1 MAFCLPF
8 GKDVNQMIGRYMVG
22 FPSDRIKDMMTGVER
37 KIYFSIGSESGLVD
51 IFVQWSEFCGT
62 GRNMEI
68 CLVRL
73 HLYVDCPIEDAQE
86 LG

>member
-8 GKDVNQMIGRYMVG
+8 GKHVNQMIGRYVVG
-22 FPSDRIKDMMTGVER
+22 YPSDRVKDMTTGAER
-37 KIYFSIGSESGLVD
+37 KIYFSIGSGSGLVD
-51 IFVQWSEFCGT
+51 IFVQWSEFRGP

-73 HLYVDCPIEDAQE
+73 MLYADCPIEDAQE

>member
-8 GKDVNQMIGRYMVG
+8 GKHVNQMIGRYMVG
-22 FPSDRIKDMMTGVER
+22 YPSDRIKDMMTGGER
-37 KIYFSIGSESGLVD
+37 KIYFSIGSESDLFDV
-51 IFVQWSEFCGT
+51 FVQWSEFRGP

-73 HLYVDCPIEDAQE
+73 MLYADCPIEDAQE

>member
-8 GKDVNQMIGRYMVG
+8 GTHVNQMVGRYVAG
-22 FPSDRIKDMMTGVER
+22 YPSDRIKDVMIGVER
-37 KIYFSIGSESGLVD
+37 KICVSIGSEADLFDV
-51 IFVQWSEFCGT
+51 FVHWSEIRGP

-73 HLYVDCPIEDAQE
+73 LLCADCPSHDLSNFA
-86 LG
+86 